1 MVEAAEATEEVVE
14 LEVVE
19 EVVEEVVVEEVE
31 EEVGEALV
39 EVTWVDDPTA
49 MPRESSILF
58 FHAKMIA
65 AACSAA
71 LPTIGMT
78 MVPRKRLGTWLG
90 SGLGLASPNP
100 NPNPHPNQEE
110 VGHPPVRGRPLERI
124 HHELAQE
131 RDEYLRPG

>member
-1 MVEAAEATEEVVE
+1 MVVVEVVE
-14 LEVVE
+14 VEVVE
-19 EVVEEVVVEEVE
+19 EVVEEVVFEMVVEDEVVE
-31 EEVGEALV
+31 EEEAV
-39 EVTWVDDPTA
+39 VAVTWVDDPTA

-100 NPNPHPNQEE
+100 NPNPHPNQKEF
-110 VGHPPVRGRPLERI
+110 GHPPVRGRPLERI

-131 RDEYLRPG
+131 RDEYLSPG

>member
-1 MVEAAEATEEVVE
+1 M
-14 LEVVE
+14 
-19 EVVEEVVVEEVE
+19 VVVVVVVVEVE
-31 EEVGEALV
+31 EEGEAV
-39 EVTWVDDPTA
+39 VAVTWVDDPTA

-90 SGLGLASPNP
+90 SGLGLANPNP
-100 NPNPHPNQEE
+100 NPNPNPNQESARALMNAKLQRAFNSWLQAPP
-110 VGHPPVRGRPLERI
+110 HPMKKVLARMINGPLAKVRVRVS
-124 HHELAQE
+124 
-131 RDEYLRPG
+131 